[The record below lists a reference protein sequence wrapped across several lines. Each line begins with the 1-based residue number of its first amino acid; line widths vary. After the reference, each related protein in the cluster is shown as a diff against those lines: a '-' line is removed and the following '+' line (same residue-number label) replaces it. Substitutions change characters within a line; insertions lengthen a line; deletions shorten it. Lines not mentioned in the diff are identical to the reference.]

1 VTRIENQGEPGPVPA
16 VGARPS
22 VDLSKRDLTLDLTR
36 VFCVLLVVAIHLMF
50 VGVGH
55 TRSGA
60 LTISRPLDHESWFPL
75 ATWFGQIMPV
85 FFVVGGFAGLTSW
98 RSTVRKGKNAA
109 DFARTRVLRLAQPA
123 FPLFIFYVVVLGAAT
138 LIGIDPKLLAGV
150 ASGAGSPLWFLAAY
164 TLCQALVP
172 FMAGLHER
180 APKSTLLVLLAGAIL
195 VDVLRYST
203 GNVLIGL
210 VNLAFVWLLIQQFGF
225 WYADG
230 WFDRRAWWQLVLIAV
245 ACYAVLIPLTTVG
258 PYSVDMLTD
267 LNPPTV
273 PLIVLGLAQACLL
286 RLLKPALTALM
297 RTRAAKGVVFVVGSR
312 LMTVYL
318 WHLPVIIIF
327 IGAALLIPGAS
338 PEPASAAWWLSRPL
352 FYVVVLVAL
361 FGLSFLVG
369 RWESPREV
377 GVTPPAG
384 IVALCAV
391 LVFVPALLILQWF
404 LNLEFA
410 ILGAVF
416 YGVAVLILGR
426 WKPRSTPAPIVGPSP
441 WPS

>member
-1 VTRIENQGEPGPVPA
+1 VTRIQNQVE
-16 VGARPS
+16 

-55 TRSGA
+55 DSKGA
-60 LTISRPLDHESWFPL
+60 LTISRPLDHEAWFPL
-75 ATWFGQIMPV
+75 ATWAGQIMPV

-98 RSTVRKGKNAA
+98 RSTIRRGGNAR
-109 DFARTRVLRLAQPA
+109 DFVRTRVLRLAQPA
-123 FPLFIFYVVVLGAAT
+123 LPLFIFYVVVLGAAT
-138 LIGIDPKLLAGV
+138 LIGIDPALLAGV

-180 APKSTLLVLLAGAIL
+180 APKTTLLVLLAGAIL
-195 VDVLRYST
+195 VDALRYST
-203 GNVLIGL
+203 GNVLVGL

-230 WFDRRAWWQLVLIAV
+230 WFDRRAWWQLLAIAV
-245 ACYAVLIPLTTVG
+245 ACYALLIPLTTVG
-258 PYSVDMLTD
+258 PYSVNMLTN

-273 PLIVLGLAQACLL
+273 PLVALGLAQACVL

-297 RTRAAKGVVFVVGSR
+297 RTRPAKAVVFVVGSR

-377 GVTPPAG
+377 GVTPPAW

-391 LVFVPALLILQWF
+391 LTFVPALLILQWF

-410 ILGAVF
+410 IIGAVF
-416 YGVAVLILGR
+416 YGAAVLLLGR
-426 WKPRSTPAPIVGPSP
+426 WRSRAAPTPSTA
-441 WPS
+441 

>member
-1 VTRIENQGEPGPVPA
+1 MTRIQNQA
-16 VGARPS
+16 S

-55 TRSGA
+55 DRSGA
-60 LTISRPLDHESWFPL
+60 LTISRPLDHLSWFPL
-75 ATWFGQIMPV
+75 ATWAGQIMPI

-98 RSTVRKGKNAA
+98 RSTIRRGGNAR
-109 DFARTRVLRLAQPA
+109 DFVRTRVLRLAQPA
-123 FPLFIFYVVVLGAAT
+123 LPLFIFYVVVLGAAT
-138 LIGIDPKLLAGV
+138 LIGVDPKLLAGV

-164 TLCQALVP
+164 ALCQALVP

-180 APKSTLLVLLAGAIL
+180 TPKTTLLVLLAGAIL
-195 VDVLRYST
+195 VDALRYST

-230 WFDRRAWWQLVLIAV
+230 WFDRRKWWQLVAIAA
-245 ACYAVLIPLTTVG
+245 ACYATLIPMTTVG

-273 PLIVLGLAQACLL
+273 PLIALGLAQACLL
-286 RLLKPALTALM
+286 RLLKPALSALM
-297 RTRAAKGVVFVVGSR
+297 RTRAAKGVVFLVGSR

-318 WHLPVIIIF
+318 WHLPVIIILV
-327 IGAALLIPGAS
+327 GAALLIPGAS
-338 PEPASAAWWLSRPL
+338 PEAASAAWWLSRPL
-352 FYVVVLVAL
+352 VYVLVLAAL

-369 RWESPREV
+369 RWEAPREV
-377 GVTPPAG
+377 GVTPPAW
-384 IVALCAV
+384 IVGLAAV
-391 LVFVPALLILQWF
+391 LIFVPAVLILQWF

-410 ILGAVF
+410 IIGAVF
-416 YGVAVLILGR
+416 YGAAVLLLGR
-426 WKPRSTPAPIVGPSP
+426 WRSRSD
-441 WPS
+441 

>member
-1 VTRIENQGEPGPVPA
+1 VTEIQSQRPA
-16 VGARPS
+16 QA
-22 VDLSKRDLTLDLTR
+22 DLSKRDLTLDLTR

-55 TRSGA
+55 TSSGA
-60 LTISRPLDHESWFPL
+60 LTISRPLDHEAWFPL
-75 ATWFGQIMPV
+75 ATWVGQIMPI

-98 RSTVRKGKNAA
+98 RSTIRRGGNAP
-109 DFARTRVLRLAQPA
+109 DFVRTRVLRLAQPA
-123 FPLFIFYVVVLGAAT
+123 LPLFIFYVVVLGAAT
-138 LIGIDPKLLAGV
+138 LIGVDPALLAGV
-150 ASGAGSPLWFLAAY
+150 ATGAGSPLWFLAAY
-164 TLCQALVP
+164 ALCQALVP

-180 APKSTLLVLLAGAIL
+180 APKTTLVALLAGAIL

-203 GNVLIGL
+203 GNVLVGL

-230 WFDRRAWWQLVLIAV
+230 WFDRRAWWQLVAIAAV
-245 ACYAVLIPLTTVG
+245 CYAALIPMTTVL
-258 PYSVDMLTD
+258 PYSVDMLTN

-273 PLIVLGLAQACLL
+273 PLIALGLAQACLL

-297 RTRAAKGVVFVVGSR
+297 RTRPAKAVVFVVGSR

-318 WHLPVIIIF
+318 WHLPVIIILA
-327 IGAALLIPGAS
+327 GAALLIPGAS

-352 FYVVVLVAL
+352 VYLVVLVAL

-369 RWESPREV
+369 RWEAPREV
-377 GVTPPAG
+377 GATPPALV
-384 IVALCAV
+384 VALCTV
-391 LVFVPALLILQWF
+391 LTFIPALLILQWF

-416 YGVAVLILGR
+416 YSATVLMLGR
-426 WKPRSTPAPIVGPSP
+426 WKTRMPAPQL
-441 WPS
+441 

>member
-1 VTRIENQGEPGPVPA
+1 MTRIENLGEPGPAAATGAKPA
-16 VGARPS
+16 

-55 TRSGA
+55 TKSGA

-75 ATWFGQIMPV
+75 ATWAGQIMPV

-98 RSTVRKGKNAA
+98 RSSVRKGKNAQ

-123 FPLFIFYVVVLGAAT
+123 FPLFVFYVVVLGGAT
-138 LIGIDPKLLAGV
+138 LIGVDPNLLAGV

-172 FMAGLHER
+172 FMAGMHER
-180 APKSTLLVLLAGAIL
+180 APKTTLLVLLACAIL

-203 GNVLIGL
+203 DNVLIGL

-230 WFDRRAWWQLVLIAV
+230 WFDRRAWWQLVAIAA
-245 ACYAVLIPLTTVG
+245 ACYALLIPLTTVG

-273 PLIVLGLAQACLL
+273 PLILLGLAQACLL

-352 FYVVVLVAL
+352 FYIVVLVAL

-369 RWESPREV
+369 RWETPREV
-377 GVTPPAG
+377 GVTPPAW

-404 LNLEFA
+404 LGLEFA

-416 YGVAVLILGR
+416 YGAAVLMLGR
-426 WKPRSTPAPIVGPSP
+426 WKSRSAPAPVVS
-441 WPS
+441 SSS